1 MAELNTNGAPMTFEV
16 VSSDNGSAVVKV
28 AGELDITTIVDLE
41 EAVQP
46 ILDSGPQRLSVD
58 VSSLRFADSSAIAL
72 WVKWST
78 LVPELEIRDPQPLLR
93 RVIDSMGLAQTL
105 RVTP

>member
-1 MAELNTNGAPMTFEV
+1 MAELNSNAAQMTFELA
-16 VSSDNGSAVVKV
+16 SADDGSAVVKV
-28 AGELDITTIVDLE
+28 AGELDITSIEDLD

-46 ILDSGPQRLSVD
+46 VIARGPERLVID

-78 LVPELEIRDPQPLLR
+78 AVRELEIREPQPLLR
-93 RVIDSMGLAQTL
+93 RVIDSMGLARTL
-105 RVTP
+105 GVTP

>member
-1 MAELNTNGAPMTFEV
+1 MSVEL
-16 VSSDNGSAVVKV
+16 VSSDDADAVVKV
-28 AGELDITTIVDLE
+28 TGELDITTIEELE
-41 EAVQP
+41 GAVQP
-46 ILDSGPQRLSVD
+46 ILDRGPQRLVID

-78 LVPELEIRDPQPLLR
+78 VVRALEIRDPQPLLR

>member
-1 MAELNTNGAPMTFEV
+1 MAELNTNGAPMTFEI

-46 ILDSGPQRLSVD
+46 ILDGGPQRLTLD

>member
-1 MAELNTNGAPMTFEV
+1 MAELNTNGAPMSFEL
-16 VSSDNGSAVVKV
+16 VSSTDESAVVKV
-28 AGELDITTIVDLE
+28 VGELDITTIEDLE

-46 ILDSGPQRLSVD
+46 ILDREPQSLVID
-58 VSSLRFADSSAIAL
+58 VGSLRFADSSAIAL
-72 WVKWST
+72 WVKWAT
-78 LVPELEIRDPQPLLR
+78 IVPGLEIRDPQPLLR

>member
-1 MAELNTNGAPMTFEV
+1 MTFELA
-16 VSSDNGSAVVKV
+16 SADDGSALVRVT
-28 AGELDITTIVDLE
+28 GELDITSIEDLD

-46 ILDSGPQRLSVD
+46 VIARGPQRLVID

-78 LVPELEIRDPQPLLR
+78 AVRELEIREPQPLLR

-105 RVTP
+105 GVTP

>member
-1 MAELNTNGAPMTFEV
+1 MTFELA
-16 VSSDNGSAVVKV
+16 SADDGSALVKV
-28 AGELDITTIVDLE
+28 AGELDITSIEDLD

-46 ILDSGPQRLSVD
+46 VIARGPQRLVID

-78 LVPELEIRDPQPLLR
+78 AVRELEIREPQPLLR
-93 RVIDSMGLAQTL
+93 RVIDSMGLAGTL
-105 RVTP
+105 GVTP

>member
-1 MAELNTNGAPMTFEV
+1 MAELNANGATLTFELA
-16 VSSDNGSAVVKV
+16 SSDDGSALVKV
-28 AGELDITTIVDLE
+28 AGELDITTIEDLE

-46 ILDSGPQRLSVD
+46 VIARDPKRLVID

-78 LVPELEIRDPQPLLR
+78 AVPELEIRDPQPLLR

>member
-1 MAELNTNGAPMTFEV
+1 MSFEL
-16 VSSDNGSAVVKV
+16 VSSDDAATVVKV
-28 AGELDITTIVDLE
+28 TGELDITTIDELE

-46 ILDSGPQRLSVD
+46 ILDREPQRLVID

-72 WVKWST
+72 WMKWST
-78 LVPELEIRDPQPLLR
+78 VVRRLEIRDPQPLLR

>member
-1 MAELNTNGAPMTFEV
+1 MAELNANGAPMTFELI
-16 VSSDNGSAVVKV
+16 SSDDSSAVIRVE
-28 AGELDITTIVDLE
+28 GELDITTIDDLD

-46 ILDSGPQRLSVD
+46 VIARDPKRLVID

-78 LVPELEIRDPQPLLR
+78 AVPELEIRDPQPLLR

>member
-1 MAELNTNGAPMTFEV
+1 MAELNTDGAPMTFEL
-16 VSSDNGSAVVKV
+16 VSADDGSEVVKV
-28 AGELDITTIVDLE
+28 TGELDITSIDDLD

-46 ILDSGPQRLSVD
+46 ILDRDPERLVID
-58 VSSLRFADSSAIAL
+58 AASLRFADSSAIAM

-78 LVPELEIRDPQPLLR
+78 AVGRLEIRDPSPLLR

-105 RVTP
+105 WVTP